1 VLVSFNEIVTVTGK
15 PQITMETGVTDRVVN
30 YYSGSGTSSLRFD
43 YKVLAGD
50 TSSDLDYASTT
61 ALALNGGTIRDA
73 AGNNAIL
80 TLPTPGSANSISGTK
95 DIIVDTTTP
104 ILVSIAPSNNAVG
117 VAIDANIVLN
127 FSEAVT
133 SRLIGSKLYL
143 KKASDDS
150 IVQEFSIPELPDE
163 TGSQITINPTSD
175 LLYGTTYYVTMDAG
189 FADWARNYFPG
200 FTDSTSLKF
209 TTVELS
215 CAEGGSCVVGD
226 IGPGGGEVFF
236 TSGLGSSKYMEV
248 GPTTWYDNTA
258 KQDFAWCFGKETQAI
273 PAPGTG
279 GSRGIGAANTARI
292 ASFCSPHGAAYWIT
306 QRNAG
311 GGIGGQTDWFLPT
324 KSELNYLCLYAR
336 QLPENAET
344 CTNANPLRAGFLAQS
359 YWSSTEFNG
368 SYVWYQNFI
377 NGGQAYFDGTK
388 GLRLVVRPVRSF
400 G

>member
-1 VLVSFNEIVTVTGK
+1 MLVSFNEIVTVTGK
-15 PQITMETGVTDRVVN
+15 PHITMATGVTDRVVN
-30 YYSGSGTSSLRFD
+30 YYSGSGTSTLTFN

-50 TSSDLDYASTT
+50 TSSDLDYASTA

-104 ILVSIAPSNNAVG
+104 ILVSTVPSNNAVG

-150 IVQEFSIPELPDE
+150 IVQEFSIPAFTE
-163 TGSQITINPTSD
+163 TGSQITVNPTSD

-189 FADWARNYFPG
+189 FADRALNYASG
-200 FTDSTSLKF
+200 ISSSTELNF

-226 IGPGGGEVFF
+226 TGPGGGVVFY
-236 TSGLGSSKYMEV
+236 TSGTGSTKYMEV

-258 KQDFAWCFGKETQAI
+258 RQDFTWCAGKELQAI

-279 GSRGIGAANTARI
+279 TALGTGASNTARI
-292 ASFCSPHGAAYWIT
+292 ASFCNPNGGAYWIT
-306 QRNAG
+306 QRNNAA
-311 GGIGGQTDWFLPT
+311 GGIGGKTDWFLPS
-324 KSELNYLCLYAR
+324 KDELNYLCLYVR
-336 QLPENAET
+336 QLPENAGT
-344 CTNANPLRAGFLAQS
+344 CTNVNPLRSGFIGAS
-359 YWSSTEFNG
+359 HWSSSEG
-368 SYVWYQNFI
+368 SSTRAWYQNFS
-377 NGGQAYFDGTK
+377 NGGQAYSDAPK
-388 GLRLVVRPVRSF
+388 GLRVYVRPVRAF